1 MPKRGVI
8 KIATMKIIMTILIL
22 ILLARIVVLTV
33 DFYLKK
39 KILKV
44 SEKFISNINE
54 LESNIS
60 NLAKEKKCT
69 VKEIRKQFDE
79 TITLL
84 ELDEISNYKENS
96 LTNLEL
102 VINDIVKENY
112 RIIKNELNNSS
123 LKNLFVRGNERVI
136 KKIILVI
143 INNLENENIILS
155 TEKSNGKV
163 IVTLWDEN
171 KSCNYNL
178 IRLINNV
185 NGSTEINNKDTIII
199 KKIMEAYKIKI
210 LLEGRVNSGTKVIM
224 RFN

>member
-1 MPKRGVI
+1 
-8 KIATMKIIMTILIL
+8 MTILIF

-54 LESNIS
+54 LESNIA
-60 NLAKEKKCT
+60 NLAKEKKFT

-112 RIIKNELNNSS
+112 RIIKNELNNSN
-123 LKNLFVRGNERVI
+123 LKNLFVTGNERLI
-136 KKIILVI
+136 KKIILAI

-155 TEKSNGKV
+155 TEKSKGEV

-185 NGSTEINNKDTIII
+185 NGSTEINNKDTVII

-224 RFN
+224 HFN